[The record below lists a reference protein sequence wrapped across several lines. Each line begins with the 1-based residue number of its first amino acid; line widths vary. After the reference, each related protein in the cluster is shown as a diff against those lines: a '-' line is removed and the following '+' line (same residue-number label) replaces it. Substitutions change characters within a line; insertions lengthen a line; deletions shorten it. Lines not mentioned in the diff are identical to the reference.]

1 MGKCIVC
8 GQKGLFLQV
17 DDKGM
22 CPNCAAKYRETLELK
37 NQQELQ
43 DAKAFYWQIVAD
55 YKEISADIIVDTATE
70 KLPHNINLVR
80 QKISLCDKLIKY
92 IPSYSQY
99 VKLPLV
105 LLETLTFSDSPGSIR
120 KLGYNHDL
128 EISVWTDRADFVDH
142 AIEDVIKNI
151 RRKESLLYKA
161 ISRLKTDTAFAV
173 TLESLEQ
180 CDIALSHES
189 VPQGKIADLNGLTYS
204 SVTSKSNPSKL
215 GTFVVVDVET
225 TGLKC
230 VQDEIIEVSAI
241 IFEDWVPSR
250 CFSSLIKPKKSIPPR
265 ITSINR
271 ISNQMVV
278 NSPSIEQVI
287 PALTDFIGNYNMVG
301 HNLPF
306 DLNFLYRNGL
316 NILAKKRKYFDT
328 LELAKKVVKGPT
340 KRWNSDTAGYVTDF
354 NIDYEVE
361 NHKLET
367 LCDYFEIRDNSSA
380 HRALSDCLATGYL
393 FQSLVSL
400 RTACENQRSYL
411 TASPKPIPYS
421 GELLYTKWGV
431 YKKPVPYIIRVERDY
446 YPSHG
451 DRLE

>member
-1 MGKCIVC
+1 
-8 GQKGLFLQV
+8 
-17 DDKGM
+17 
-22 CPNCAAKYRETLELK
+22 
-37 NQQELQ
+37 
-43 DAKAFYWQIVAD
+43 
-55 YKEISADIIVDTATE
+55 
-70 KLPHNINLVR
+70 
-80 QKISLCDKLIKY
+80 
-92 IPSYSQY
+92 
-99 VKLPLV
+99 
-105 LLETLTFSDSPGSIR
+105 
-120 KLGYNHDL
+120 
-128 EISVWTDRADFVDH
+128 
-142 AIEDVIKNI
+142 
-151 RRKESLLYKA
+151 
-161 ISRLKTDTAFAV
+161 
-173 TLESLEQ
+173 
-180 CDIALSHES
+180 
-189 VPQGKIADLNGLTYS
+189 
-204 SVTSKSNPSKL
+204 
-215 GTFVVVDVET
+215 
-225 TGLKC
+225 
-230 VQDEIIEVSAI
+230 
-241 IFEDWVPSR
+241 
-250 CFSSLIKPKKSIPPR
+250 
-265 ITSINR
+265 
-271 ISNQMVV
+271 
-278 NSPSIEQVI
+278 
-287 PALTDFIGNYNMVG
+287 MVG